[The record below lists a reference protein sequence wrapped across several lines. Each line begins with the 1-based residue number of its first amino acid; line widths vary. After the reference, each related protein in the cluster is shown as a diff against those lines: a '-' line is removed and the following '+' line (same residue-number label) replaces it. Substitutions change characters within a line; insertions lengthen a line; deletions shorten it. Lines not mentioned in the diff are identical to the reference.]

1 MTFGVP
7 CFWIPIAFLSSKRP
21 GEAAIAFHNKMQI
34 GGSGWNAVSKIPAEL
49 TAGLYEWIIVM
60 ALLLCI
66 LLGTGK
72 LLFHEWL
79 VGGILIAAAT
89 ILFIP
94 FMSIL
99 QRARTS

>member
-1 MTFGVP
+1 
-7 CFWIPIAFLSSKRP
+7 
-21 GEAAIAFHNKMQI
+21 
-34 GGSGWNAVSKIPAEL
+34 
-49 TAGLYEWIIVM
+49 M

-72 LLFHEWL
+72 LLFHEWM
-79 VGGILIAAAT
+79 VGGILLAAAT

-94 FMSIL
+94 FISIL